1 MTPAEAGSAAG
12 ERLTRNET
20 LRRSR
25 DYLRCYRRGRRIGG
39 ALFRLHYARNDLG
52 HPRLG
57 ITASRKV
64 GGAVVR
70 NRLKRRVREI
80 FRRWPGRQELPPVDV
95 VVHLQPPAREAEFAT
110 LRDDLVERLRRLE
123 RREAR
128 DEAGRGE
135 GRRGRAR
142 TRGRRRARRGGR

>member
-1 MTPAEAGSAAG
+1 MTPAEAASAAG

-20 LRRSR
+20 LRRSA
-25 DYLRCYRRGRRIGG
+25 DYLRCYRRGGRIGG
-39 ALFRLHYARNDLG
+39 PLLRLHYARNELG

-80 FRRWPGRQELPPVDV
+80 FRRWPGRRELPSVDV
-95 VVHLQPPAREAEFAT
+95 VVHLQPAARETDFAT
-110 LRDDLVERLRRLE
+110 FRDELLERLRRLE
-123 RREAR
+123 RREAGDR
-128 DEAGRGE
+128 AGRSDDGH
-135 GRRGRAR
+135 R
-142 TRGRRRARRGGR
+142 RGRRRRRRAQRGGR

>member
-1 MTPAEAGSAAG
+1 MTAAEAASAAG

-20 LRRSR
+20 LRRSA

-39 ALFRLHYARNDLG
+39 PLLRLHYARNEVG

-64 GGAVVR
+64 GCAVVR

-110 LRDDLVERLRRLE
+110 LRDGLLERLRRLE
-123 RREAR
+123 RREAQHR
-128 DEAGRGE
+128 AAPGDG
-135 GRRGRAR
+135 GRR
-142 TRGRRRARRGGR
+142 RGPRGGRRARRSGG